1 MATTPN
7 RYSPYWKWVSKLAKV
22 VTGGL
27 CSYPSCM
34 RAARQTHHAA
44 YLAMDVWGDLRPI
57 RGTEKPGIHVFPLCL
72 RHHSKFSLDGAHHP
86 RNWVRGV
93 IEPDRLDA
101 CQKPKYYLLLVQ
113 GFKEKSDLFKSRTPC
128 QSIARSKLRVPSP
141 RKTNPVLT

>member
-1 MATTPN
+1 MTTPN
-7 RYSPYWKWVSKLAKV
+7 RYAPYWKWVSKLAKV

-27 CSYPSCM
+27 CSYPKCT

-44 YLAMDVWGDLRPI
+44 YLAKDVWGDLRPI

-72 RHHSKFSLDGAHHP
+72 RHHSKFCLDGAHHP
-86 RNWVRGV
+86 SNWVRGV

-113 GFKEKSDLFKSRTPC
+113 GFKEKSA
-128 QSIARSKLRVPSP
+128 IAQNRKPFHSVASP
-141 RKTNPVLT
+141 KPQRKKPQNRNPASV